1 MMVRVSEQQV
11 VLARSRK
18 PVQKDSLKD
27 FKILKASLKIYF
39 RVKRSLFIKRDKS
52 DHDRNQFSQDQFS
65 QERLLI

>member
-39 RVKRSLFIKRDKS
+39 RVKRKLVHQKGQIRS
-52 DHDRNQFSQDQFS
+52 
-65 QERLLI
+65 